1 MAALS
6 PVLNNLHVRQPGRDC
21 RCMLKRDYVEPSDS
35 YVCIECPQGAQASH
49 TNVMLHL
56 KINCPDEF
64 RIAAKP
70 WAGAHRVF
78 M

>member
-1 MAALS
+1 
-6 PVLNNLHVRQPGRDC
+6 
-21 RCMLKRDYVEPSDS
+21 MLKRDYVEPSDS

>member
-6 PVLNNLHVRQPGRDC
+6 PVLNSLQVRRPGRDC
-21 RCMLKRDYVEPSDS
+21 RCMLKRDYVERSDS
-35 YVCIECPQGAQASH
+35 DVCIEGPQGAQASH

-56 KINCPDEF
+56 KINCPDDF
-64 RIAAKP
+64 RIAAKS
-70 WAGAHRVF
+70 WIGAHRVF